1 MIIDSNYTLI
11 TLVVRVFTI
20 SGGGYGKIYG
30 EVLFMWQGVCWVG
43 DNETDEYFE
52 TVYSCNN
59 CGAEIV
65 IYKELSYAH

>member
-1 MIIDSNYTLI
+1 MEKCYLC
-11 TLVVRVFTI
+11 
-20 SGGGYGKIYG
+20 GKESVY
-30 EVLFMWQGVCWVG
+30 WVG

>member
-1 MIIDSNYTLI
+1 MEKCYLC
-11 TLVVRVFTI
+11 
-20 SGGGYGKIYG
+20 GKESVYW
-30 EVLFMWQGVCWVG
+30 LG

-65 IYKELSYAH
+65 IYKELEDSAQSTTPA